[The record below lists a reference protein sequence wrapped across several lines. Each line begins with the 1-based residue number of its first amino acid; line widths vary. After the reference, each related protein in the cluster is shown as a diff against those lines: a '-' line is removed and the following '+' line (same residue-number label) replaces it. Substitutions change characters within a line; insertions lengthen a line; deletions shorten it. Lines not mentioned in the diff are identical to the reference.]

1 MKNQHIEA
9 FERWWGRTNFREHLR
24 SWGSREGLG
33 EADAQSLP
41 GSPKRLARAAWN
53 AAWHILGK
61 QADARVKAERQHADD
76 RVDTV
81 LAQLERA
88 KVEIDALERRHP
100 LPEDE
105 FDARLLV
112 ARNYALEARVK
123 ELTGRDPASNDGPAH
138 TYALRSAIQVAEQ
151 ARAETKRAEECARE
165 SAAARDAFQRQVC
178 DERQRVRDLEGALRH
193 VQQRYDDLVA
203 TLRNDADSPMAMR
216 REVAAALRSI
226 ADGIEKV

>member
-24 SWGSREGLG
+24 SWGRREGMG
-33 EADAQSLP
+33 EADAQNLP

-61 QADARVKAERQHADD
+61 QADD
-76 RVDTV
+76 RVFTV

-88 KVEIDALERRHP
+88 KLEIDALERRHP
-100 LPEDE
+100 LPDDE

-112 ARNYALEARVK
+112 ARNYALQARVR
-123 ELTGRDPASNDGPAH
+123 ELTGREPTSNDGPAH
-138 TYALRSAIQVAEQ
+138 ASALRAAIQVAEQ

-165 SAAARDAFQRQVC
+165 AAAARDAFQRQVC
-178 DERQRVRDLEGALRH
+178 EERQRVRDLEGALRH